1 VKISDTPAEQAWL
14 NIDNFNTALIKGGIM
29 KYKTLFV
36 TDAIV
41 LLLVG
46 LGQLLL
52 PGRHSEMY
60 GATLQPP
67 GIAMGRFY
75 GASMLALAWIMW
87 KARGSEASVTI
98 DGLMQ
103 GNILLWVLS
112 VGIALLGQ
120 AQGTFN
126 PMGWSNIVLGVF
138 FAAWFTCKRYA
149 KS

>member
-1 VKISDTPAEQAWL
+1 
-14 NIDNFNTALIKGGIM
+14 M

-36 TDAIV
+36 TDAVV

-46 LGQLLL
+46 LGQLFL

-67 GIAMGRFY
+67 GVAMGRFY
-75 GASMLALAWIMW
+75 GASILALAWMMW
-87 KARGSEASVTI
+87 KARGSGPSAVI

-103 GNILLWVLS
+103 GNILFFTLS
-112 VGIALLGQ
+112 AAISLLGQ
-120 AQGTFN
+120 IQGTFN
-126 PMGWSNIVLGVF
+126 PMGWSTVALSVF
-138 FAAWFTCKRYA
+138 FAAWFTYQKYM

>member
-1 VKISDTPAEQAWL
+1 
-14 NIDNFNTALIKGGIM
+14 M

-87 KARGSEASVTI
+87 KARGSESSEAI

-103 GNILLWVLS
+103 GNILFWILS
-112 VGIALLGQ
+112 AAIALLGQ
-120 AQGTFN
+120 FQGTFN
-126 PMGWSNIVLGVF
+126 PMGWSTIVLSVF
-138 FAAWFTCKRYA
+138 FAAWFTYQRYM